1 MVACHAGVFPDQC
14 TRKVRAPRRRVAGN
28 TRPPR
33 GEDQC
38 HRDESPGS
46 ASADRAGETGK
57 LYPEQGQIGGRN
69 RGPTTP
75 GRRRVAKPSGRP
87 HETAGDRRPRWMT
100 VAAAKAAVQ
109 NSAYRPPSWHT
120 SCERSARPPLISV
133 ADDCPIDRR
142 SPPARWPVTGPI
154 RLLSPPTRQVTH
166 KRGCARSK
174 GATLTSRLTIEL
186 EPRSSHA
193 LLPLRGGGTRG
204 AMAPASWLGV
214 TPGVNGK
221 KAAAAMAPAVG

>member
-87 HETAGDRRPRWMT
+87 HETVGDHRPRWMT

-120 SCERSARPPLISV
+120 AYELLFIPADACADPTDKGSASYAPGSCKWRRSLGRVSPTHLVRVRRPSVFVRCNARRSTARP
-133 ADDCPIDRR
+133 R
-142 SPPARWPVTGPI
+142 SILGPRVHAAAIRPVRTVVC
-154 RLLSPPTRQVTH
+154 TRQG
-166 KRGCARSK
+166 RRWQD
-174 GATLTSRLTIEL
+174 SRL
-186 EPRSSHA
+186 P
-193 LLPLRGGGTRG
+193 
-204 AMAPASWLGV
+204 
-214 TPGVNGK
+214 PGCWRR
-221 KAAAAMAPAVG
+221 